1 MQSGGGSVAGE
12 PVDSPLERLKAFYKM
27 QYESGGQIGGLA
39 SSEPPA
45 YQVKQA
51 QQAAINMKKNP
62 LYQAKRMSWDTNQA
76 MAIAKE
82 REAIR
87 GAAMTIGDKD
97 LMSMSK
103 TNPELARKIKQD
115 KSVVRMEKMRQESMA
130 RMAQLS
136 GQMASQKEASR
147 VNLQNQIM
155 AGRARIEA
163 MKVEA
168 EKAKEKDETKYIH
181 QW

>member
-1 MQSGGGSVAGE
+1 
-12 PVDSPLERLKAFYKM
+12 
-27 QYESGGQIGGLA
+27 
-39 SSEPPA
+39 
-45 YQVKQA
+45 
-51 QQAAINMKKNP
+51 
-62 LYQAKRMSWDTNQA
+62 
-76 MAIAKE
+76 
-82 REAIR
+82 
-87 GAAMTIGDKD
+87 MTIGDKD